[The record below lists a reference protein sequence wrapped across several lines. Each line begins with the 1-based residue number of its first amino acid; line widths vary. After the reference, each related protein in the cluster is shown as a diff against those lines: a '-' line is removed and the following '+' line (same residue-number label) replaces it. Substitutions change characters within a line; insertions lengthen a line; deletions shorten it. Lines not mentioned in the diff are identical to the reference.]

1 MSTRGEEIIF
11 NCNQLRLF
19 CKGMFPRFV
28 ADIMKR
34 LNTLCMKS
42 LPIGSNHTKSFCQMP
57 SNIDNV
63 VERLSLKTTRRSA
76 VLCAYGQ
83 IVLIKFQMTLRNMKD
98 LSY

>member
-1 MSTRGEEIIF
+1 
-11 NCNQLRLF
+11 
-19 CKGMFPRFV
+19 MFPQFV
-28 ADIMKR
+28 ADIMER
-34 LNTLCMKS
+34 LNTLRMKS
-42 LPIGSNHTKSFCQMP
+42 SAIGSNHTKSQMP

-63 VERLSLKTTRRSA
+63 VERLSLKITRRSA